1 MAKLSKVVCWGLT
14 LLPYA
19 KPAVWCVDKD
29 RAIWKISCGVM
40 GRDEN
45 EMSSLLPRAQPFSAC
60 VSVSEN
66 WQREVRGA
74 SATSS
79 ALALKATSP
88 MTSSKEKSPSPAFL
102 SSLFSPQGAEL

>member
-45 EMSSLLPRAQPFSAC
+45 
-60 VSVSEN
+60 
-66 WQREVRGA
+66 
-74 SATSS
+74 
-79 ALALKATSP
+79 
-88 MTSSKEKSPSPAFL
+88 
-102 SSLFSPQGAEL
+102 